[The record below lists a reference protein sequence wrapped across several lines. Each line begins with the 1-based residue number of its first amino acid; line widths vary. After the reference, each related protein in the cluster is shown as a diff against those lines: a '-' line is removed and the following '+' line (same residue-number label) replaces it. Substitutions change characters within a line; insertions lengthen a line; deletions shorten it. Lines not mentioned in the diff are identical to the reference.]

1 MLTYLWVALGGALGS
16 VARYWMTTAV
26 AALTGPLFPWGTIA
40 INVIGSFVIGLVAYA
55 TTPIGSVPISFDIRA
70 FILVGICGGYTTFS
84 SFSIQTL
91 ELVRSGH
98 WLYAGANIVLSV
110 VLCLIAVWAGYRLAL
125 LFGAPR
131 LAD

>member
-1 MLTYLWVALGGALGS
+1 MTNVIVA
-16 VARYWMTTAV
+16 V
-26 AALTGPLFPWGTIA
+26 TGPLFPWGTIA

-55 TTPIGSVPISFDIRA
+55 TVPVGMVPISLDIRA
-70 FILVGICGGYTTFS
+70 FVLVGICGGYTTFS

-91 ELVRSGH
+91 ELAREGH

-110 VLCLIAVWAGYRLAL
+110 MLCLIAVWLGYRLAL

-131 LAD
+131 LPE

>member
-1 MLTYLWVALGGALGS
+1 MLTYAWVALGGALGS
-16 VARYWMTTAV
+16 VARYWMTNAV
-26 AALTGPLFPWGTIA
+26 TALTGPLFPWGTIA

-55 TTPIGSVPISFDIRA
+55 TVPVGAVPISFDIRA

-84 SFSIQTL
+84 SFSLQTL
-91 ELVRSGH
+91 ELARSGH
-98 WLYAGANIVLSV
+98 WLYAAANIVLSV

-131 LAD
+131 VPD